1 MHVMI
6 GPVPPSE
13 PPYEQESCCA
23 GVCCG
28 GLCLEE
34 PGIARVEVRRLAA
47 APQVGV
53 HPAATGSA
61 VAGGSAPGRRPVGPQ
76 PARPDPD
83 TTRTPTAGRAGTRP
97 SGPAGTRPGRT
108 TIRGPEGWA
117 TRAAGVFL
125 RLYLEAL
132 TGHRPAQALRAVC
145 SPDAH
150 RQLVLDIDQ
159 QRGTPGTAR
168 VSSLRVSSPAPSV
181 IEAVVMLHRSS
192 RIWAMTLRLE
202 RPADT
207 WLCTHLQ
214 SLRPGGPA
222 KPDTH

>member
-1 MHVMI
+1 MD
-6 GPVPPSE
+6 P
-13 PPYEQESCCA
+13 
-23 GVCCG
+23 
-28 GLCLEE
+28 
-34 PGIARVEVRRLAA
+34 
-47 APQVGV
+47 
-53 HPAATGSA
+53 HPD
-61 VAGGSAPGRRPVGPQ
+61 Q
-76 PARPDPD
+76 D
-83 TTRTPTAGRAGTRP
+83 TRTPTAGRAGTRP

-108 TIRGPEGWA
+108 AVRGPDGWA
-117 TRAAGVFL
+117 TRAAGAFL

-159 QRGTPGTAR
+159 QRGTAGTAR